1 MQFEIVDRDK
11 RLRFRQNEETEQS
24 KWTKITFSTHRAKEK
39 EKRRKKSDTIKKN
52 HAHNFGEN
60 DKVGETDI
68 AFILNKLCK
77 YSWTLSRHRNRN
89 SGNYI
94 A

>member
-1 MQFEIVDRDK
+1 M
-11 RLRFRQNEETEQS
+11 NENHFLNAQS
-24 KWTKITFSTHRAKEK
+24 EREREKKEK
-39 EKRRKKSDTIKKN
+39 KRHNQKN